1 MKVSR
6 RYPPLPA
13 PREAHGADPTRP
25 DAVSAAPDGRRYA
38 SLPDIAEMPRALNA
52 WRHRDRETDL
62 TPPPFRPISDTQSWH
77 PSPPLLGPLLEL
89 TLREAVDQGL
99 LSLIRSL
106 QPPQPMKRRARRAV
120 AISDSLR
127 SGMAFDDV
135 PPGSSWT
142 SDPYGVNPMPGVS
155 RMVPSRTP
163 GKLTPLH
170 LACADAQVMDRLI
183 ARGADVMAL
192 TDDGLT
198 PLHLAA
204 CMSNLGC
211 VQLLIRAGASPWAR
225 DAHGY
230 TPLDYA
236 ERKGVDDVCHVLRA
250 AQAAAHQTPRD

>member
-6 RYPPLPA
+6 RCPPLPV
-13 PREAHGADPTRP
+13 PRDAYGADPTQP

-38 SLPDIAEMPRALNA
+38 SLPEIAEAPRALNA
-52 WRHRDRETDL
+52 WRHRDRAADL
-62 TPPPFRPISDTQSWH
+62 TPPPFRPVTDTQSWR
-77 PSPPLLGPLLEL
+77 PSPPRLGPLLEL
-89 TLREAVDQGL
+89 MLREAVDEGL

-120 AISDSLR
+120 GISDSRR

-135 PPGSSWT
+135 STASSWA
-142 SDPYGVNPMPGVS
+142 SGPYDVNPLPSAS

-170 LACADAQVMDRLI
+170 LACTDAQVMDRLI
-183 ARGADVMAL
+183 ARGADVMAS

-204 CMSNLGC
+204 CTSNLGC

-225 DAHGY
+225 DARGY

-236 ERKGVDDVCHVLRA
+236 ARKGADDVCHVLRA
-250 AQAAAHQTPRD
+250 AQAAARRTPRD